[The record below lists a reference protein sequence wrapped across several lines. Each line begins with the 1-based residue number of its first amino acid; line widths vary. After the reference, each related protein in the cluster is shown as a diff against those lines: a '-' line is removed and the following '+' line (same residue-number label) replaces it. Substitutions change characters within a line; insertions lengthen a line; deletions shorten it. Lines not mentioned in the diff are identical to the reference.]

1 MAELVE
7 HLHQDWVRLIIVVVL
22 FQSLYLESELNQ
34 ETYIEADIYGV
45 LVPVILK
52 RDFRRIQ
59 APWLRRIRDL

>member
-45 LVPVILK
+45 LVPVILE